1 MLSEFKKF
9 PLQKFLQTEERCILE
24 TKTKKD
30 KFRSV
35 TVTFV
40 VPICVAIVLATMIL
54 VRITQFSFERS
65 WIKSSQNITRSKST
79 VTGWIN
85 DEIRDLES
93 VADEIGML
101 YTIFSNE
108 NISQAITNNIFQTVV
123 NENELDSFEIFNRNG
138 NLVSPARFAS
148 NTTFSSDVQKA
159 LNGEKT
165 LTSLYENNK
174 YIARAIVPVYSE
186 NQRNGESE
194 LIGAC
199 QISYN
204 LTSQNFM
211 NQIRENIGCEF
222 SILKND
228 RIIASSVEG
237 RAGQTLDP
245 KIYAALQKDQTW
257 NGRLEINGND
267 VIGCYWTLD
276 QDDISFFVGDSI
288 EILNNAVHLLRR
300 VIIGVQSFTNIAIA
314 VLIITLF
321 IIFVTRPLVSI
332 RKSVDALCSKDADLT
347 FRFPVKGNDEFTA
360 LNKGFNKYI
369 EMNGSVIK
377 SVLSKVQDLRDIV
390 ADLEAASHE
399 TASATVEIMSNIES
413 VKNQSDSQSQA
424 LKNTNGVIEASYS
437 KMVNLNE
444 NIVAQTSDITE
455 SSAAIE
461 EMIGNIGSVSK
472 STGALADSFSEL
484 KDLINEGSTNTK
496 TTTDVIKQ
504 IEEKSKSLADANNT
518 IKSISSQTNLLA
530 MNAMIESA
538 HAGEAGK
545 GFAVVADEIRK
556 LAEDSGNQAKAI
568 DENIKDITNLILES
582 GRLSE
587 LSMQSFDSIDN
598 QVNTVDPL
606 VMQISNAMEEQTGGS
621 SQILEALTNMKSES
635 VIVDESA
642 KALHEALNNVSS
654 DMNSLNEISHTIL
667 GSMDEMATGSKEIS
681 QATQNVSDLAFKT
694 KDELDDINE
703 LIGRFKVE

>member
-1 MLSEFKKF
+1 M
-9 PLQKFLQTEERCILE
+9 E

-85 DEIRDLES
+85 DEIRDLEN

-148 NTTFSSDVQKA
+148 NTTFSSDAQKA

-186 NQRNGESE
+186 NQRNGENE

-211 NQIRENIGCEF
+211 NQVRDNIGCEF

-237 RAGQTLDP
+237 RAGSTLDS
-245 KIYAALQKDQTW
+245 KIYTALQKDKIW
-257 NGRLEINGND
+257 NGRLDINGND

-288 EILNNAVHLLRR
+288 EIMNNAVHLLRR

-377 SVLSKVQDLRDIV
+377 SVLSKAQDLRDIV

-582 GRLSE
+582 GKLSE

>member
-1 MLSEFKKF
+1 M
-9 PLQKFLQTEERCILE
+9 E

-54 VRITQFSFERS
+54 VRVTQFFFERS
-65 WIKSSQNITRSKST
+65 WIKSSQDITRSKST

-85 DEIRDLES
+85 DEIRELES
-93 VADEIGML
+93 VADEIGIL
-101 YTIFSNE
+101 YTIFSRERMEQN
-108 NISQAITNNIFQTVV
+108 ITNSIYSTVMS
-123 NENELDSFEIFNRNG
+123 ENELESFEIFDERG
-138 NLVSPARFAS
+138 NLASPERFAS
-148 NTTFSSDVQKA
+148 TTTASADILKA
-159 LNGEKT
+159 LNGEKIMK
-165 LTSLYENNK
+165 SLYENNK
-174 YIARAIVPVYSE
+174 YIARATVPIYAE
-186 NQRNGESE
+186 NTTTYENEI
-194 LIGAC
+194 IGAC

-204 LTSQNFM
+204 LSSPSFVK
-211 NQIRENIGCEF
+211 QIKDNIGCEF
-222 SILKND
+222 SVLRENQV
-228 RIIASSVEG
+228 IASSAEG
-237 RAGQTLDP
+237 SAGSILDP
-245 KIYAALQKDQTW
+245 KIYEALQKDGIW
-257 NGRLEINGND
+257 NGRININGKD
-267 VIGCYWTLD
+267 VIGCYWSLD
-276 QDDISFFVGDSI
+276 HDNLFLFVGDSI
-288 EILNNAVHLLRR
+288 EIMNNAVHLLRR
-300 VIIGVQSFTNIAIA
+300 VIISVQSFTNIAIA

-377 SVLSKVQDLRDIV
+377 SVLSKAQDLRDIV

>member
-1 MLSEFKKF
+1 M
-9 PLQKFLQTEERCILE
+9 E

-40 VPICVAIVLATMIL
+40 VPICAAIVLATMIL

-85 DEIRDLES
+85 DEIRDLEN

-186 NQRNGESE
+186 TQRNGENE

-211 NQIRENIGCEF
+211 NQVRENIGCEF

-237 RAGQTLDP
+237 RAGSTLDS
-245 KIYAALQKDQTW
+245 KIYTALQKDKIW
-257 NGRLEINGND
+257 NGRLDINGND

-288 EILNNAVHLLRR
+288 EIMNNAVHLLRR

-377 SVLSKVQDLRDIV
+377 SVLSKAQDLRDIV

-582 GRLSE
+582 GKLSE

>member
-1 MLSEFKKF
+1 M
-9 PLQKFLQTEERCILE
+9 E

-40 VPICVAIVLATMIL
+40 VPICAAIVLATMIL

-85 DEIRDLES
+85 DEIRDLEN

-186 NQRNGESE
+186 TQRNGENE

-211 NQIRENIGCEF
+211 NQVRENIGCEF

-237 RAGQTLDP
+237 RAGSTLDS
-245 KIYAALQKDQTW
+245 KIYTALQKDKIW
-257 NGRLEINGND
+257 NGRLDINGND

-288 EILNNAVHLLRR
+288 EIMNNAVHLLRR
-300 VIIGVQSFTNIAIA
+300 VIIGVQSFTNIAIT

-377 SVLSKVQDLRDIV
+377 SVLSKAQDLRDIV

-582 GRLSE
+582 GKLSE

>member
-1 MLSEFKKF
+1 M
-9 PLQKFLQTEERCILE
+9 E

-85 DEIRDLES
+85 DEIRDLEN

-186 NQRNGESE
+186 NQRNGENKP
-194 LIGAC
+194 IGAC

-211 NQIRENIGCEF
+211 NQVRDNIGCEF

-237 RAGQTLDP
+237 RAGSTLDS
-245 KIYAALQKDQTW
+245 KIYTALQKDKIW
-257 NGRLEINGND
+257 NGRLDINGND

-288 EILNNAVHLLRR
+288 EIMNNAVHLLRR

-377 SVLSKVQDLRDIV
+377 SVLSKAQDLRDIV

-582 GRLSE
+582 GKLSE

>member
-1 MLSEFKKF
+1 M
-9 PLQKFLQTEERCILE
+9 E

-40 VPICVAIVLATMIL
+40 VPICAAIVLATLIL
-54 VRITQFSFERS
+54 IRVTQFSFERS
-65 WIKSSQNITRSKST
+65 WIKSSQNITRSKAT

-108 NISQAITNNIFQTVV
+108 NISQTITNNIFQTVV
-123 NENELDSFEIFNRNG
+123 NENELDSFEIFNTRG

-159 LNGEKT
+159 LNGEKIM
-165 LTSLYENNK
+165 TSLYENSK

-186 NQRNGESE
+186 NQRSGENE

-204 LTSQNFM
+204 LTNQNFM
-211 NQIRENIGCEF
+211 NQIRDNIGCEF
-222 SILKND
+222 SVLKND
-228 RIIASSVEG
+228 RIIASTVEG

-245 KIYAALQKDQTW
+245 KIYAALQNGQTW
-257 NGRLEINGND
+257 NGRVDINGND
-267 VIGCYWTLD
+267 VIGCYWPLD
-276 QDDISFFVGDSI
+276 RDEVSFFVGDSI
-288 EILNNAVHLLRR
+288 QIMKNAVHLLRR
-300 VIIGVQSFTNIAIA
+300 VIIGTQSFTNIAVI

-321 IIFVTRPLVSI
+321 IVFVTRPLVAT

-369 EMNGSVIK
+369 EMNGNLIK
-377 SVLSKVQDLRDIV
+377 NVLSKAQDLRDIV

-413 VKNQSDSQSQA
+413 VKNQSDAQSQA

-654 DMNSLNEISHTIL
+654 DMNQLNEISHTIL

>member
-1 MLSEFKKF
+1 M
-9 PLQKFLQTEERCILE
+9 E

-85 DEIRDLES
+85 DEIRDLEN

-186 NQRNGESE
+186 TQRNGENE

-211 NQIRENIGCEF
+211 NQVRDNIGCEF

-237 RAGQTLDP
+237 RAGSTLDS
-245 KIYAALQKDQTW
+245 KIYTALQKDKIW
-257 NGRLEINGND
+257 NGRLDINGND

-288 EILNNAVHLLRR
+288 EIMNNAVHLLRR

-377 SVLSKVQDLRDIV
+377 SVLSKAQDLRDIV

-582 GRLSE
+582 GKLSE

>member
-1 MLSEFKKF
+1 M
-9 PLQKFLQTEERCILE
+9 E

-85 DEIRDLES
+85 DEIIGLES

>member
-1 MLSEFKKF
+1 M
-9 PLQKFLQTEERCILE
+9 E

-40 VPICVAIVLATMIL
+40 VPICAAIVLATLIL
-54 VRITQFSFERS
+54 IRVTQFSFERS
-65 WIKSSQNITRSKST
+65 WIKESQNITRSKAT

-108 NISQAITNNIFQTVV
+108 NISQTITNNIFQTVV
-123 NENELDSFEIFNRNG
+123 NENELDSFEIFNTRG

-159 LNGEKT
+159 LNGEKIM
-165 LTSLYENNK
+165 TSLYENSK

-186 NQRNGESE
+186 SQTTGENE

-204 LTSQNFM
+204 LTNQNFM
-211 NQIRENIGCEF
+211 NQIRDNIGCEF
-222 SILKND
+222 SVLKND
-228 RIIASSVEG
+228 RIIASTVEG

-245 KIYAALQKDQTW
+245 KIYAALQNGQTW
-257 NGRLEINGND
+257 NGRVDINGND
-267 VIGCYWTLD
+267 VIGCYWPLD
-276 QDDISFFVGDSI
+276 RDEVSFFVGDSI
-288 EILNNAVHLLRR
+288 QIMKNAVHLLRR
-300 VIIGVQSFTNIAIA
+300 VIIGTQSFTNIAVI

-321 IIFVTRPLVSI
+321 IVFVTRPLVAT

-369 EMNGSVIK
+369 EMNGNLIK
-377 SVLSKVQDLRDIV
+377 NVLSKAQDLRDIV

-413 VKNQSDSQSQA
+413 VKNQSDAQSQA

-654 DMNSLNEISHTIL
+654 DMNQLNEISHTIL

>member
-1 MLSEFKKF
+1 M
-9 PLQKFLQTEERCILE
+9 E

-40 VPICVAIVLATMIL
+40 VPICAAIVLATMIL

-85 DEIRDLES
+85 DEIRDLEN

-186 NQRNGESE
+186 TQRNGENE

-211 NQIRENIGCEF
+211 NQVRENIGCEF

-237 RAGQTLDP
+237 RAGSTLDS
-245 KIYAALQKDQTW
+245 KIYTALQKDKIW
-257 NGRLEINGND
+257 NGRLDINGND

-288 EILNNAVHLLRR
+288 EIMNNAVHLLRR

-377 SVLSKVQDLRDIV
+377 SVLSKAQDLRDIV

-530 MNAMIESA
+530 MNVMIESA

-582 GRLSE
+582 GKLSE

>member
-1 MLSEFKKF
+1 M
-9 PLQKFLQTEERCILE
+9 E

-40 VPICVAIVLATMIL
+40 VPICAAIVLATMIL

-85 DEIRDLES
+85 DEIRDLEN

-186 NQRNGESE
+186 TQRNGENV

-211 NQIRENIGCEF
+211 NQVRENIGCEF

-237 RAGQTLDP
+237 RAGSTLDS
-245 KIYAALQKDQTW
+245 KIYTALQKDKIW
-257 NGRLEINGND
+257 NGRLDINGND

-288 EILNNAVHLLRR
+288 EIMNNAVHLLRR

-377 SVLSKVQDLRDIV
+377 SVLSKAQDLRDIV

-582 GRLSE
+582 GKLSE

>member
-1 MLSEFKKF
+1 M
-9 PLQKFLQTEERCILE
+9 E

-186 NQRNGESE
+186 NQRNGENE

-211 NQIRENIGCEF
+211 NQVRENIGCEF

-237 RAGQTLDP
+237 RAGQTLDS
-245 KIYAALQKDQTW
+245 KIYTALQKDKIW
-257 NGRLEINGND
+257 NGRLDINGND

-288 EILNNAVHLLRR
+288 EIMNNAVHLLRR

-321 IIFVTRPLVSI
+321 IIFVTRPLVST

-377 SVLSKVQDLRDIV
+377 SVLSKAQDLRDIV

-582 GRLSE
+582 GKLSE

>member
-1 MLSEFKKF
+1 M
-9 PLQKFLQTEERCILE
+9 E

-40 VPICVAIVLATMIL
+40 VPICAAIVLATVIL

-186 NQRNGESE
+186 NQRNGENE

-211 NQIRENIGCEF
+211 NQVRENIGCEF

-237 RAGQTLDP
+237 RAGQTLDS
-245 KIYAALQKDQTW
+245 KIYTALQKDKIW
-257 NGRLEINGND
+257 NGRLDINGND

-288 EILNNAVHLLRR
+288 EIMNNAVHLLRR

-377 SVLSKVQDLRDIV
+377 SVLSKAQDLRDIV

-582 GRLSE
+582 GKLSE

>member
-1 MLSEFKKF
+1 M
-9 PLQKFLQTEERCILE
+9 E

-85 DEIRDLES
+85 DEIRDLEN

-186 NQRNGESE
+186 NQRNGENKP
-194 LIGAC
+194 IGAC

-211 NQIRENIGCEF
+211 NQVRENIGCEF

-237 RAGQTLDP
+237 RAGSTLDS
-245 KIYAALQKDQTW
+245 KIYTALQKDKIW
-257 NGRLEINGND
+257 NGRLDINGND

-288 EILNNAVHLLRR
+288 EIMNNAVHLLRR

-377 SVLSKVQDLRDIV
+377 SVLSKAQDLRDIV

-582 GRLSE
+582 GKLSE